1 MLFWLYDLPLP
12 LMAVLFCLP
21 SLAFTWGGLL
31 LLRPRV
37 RRWLGPEPGA
47 NDMASTFLSA
57 YGVFYGLMLGLIAV
71 ATYQNFADVETA
83 VQREAAA
90 VAGLYRDVSAH
101 PQPARGQLQ
110 AALRDYTRF
119 IIDEAWPAQQRGE
132 LHPGDTRHVSLLHDA
147 LVAFEP
153 GSRREELLHAEALRE
168 FNHFLEAR
176 YLRLEVSS
184 TSLSPVLWWVV
195 ALGAALNLALLWVF
209 SIDKLALHLLLS
221 GALAL
226 FVGLMLFFIAAMDH
240 PFRGEE
246 SISPHAFALV
256 RDRLMGAAP

>member
-12 LMAVLFCLP
+12 LMAALFYLP
-21 SLAFTWGGLL
+21 CLAFTWGGLL

-47 NDMASTFLSA
+47 NDLAGTFLSA

-71 ATYQNFADVETA
+71 ATYQNFADVESA

-101 PQPARGQLQ
+101 PEPARGRLQ
-110 AALRDYTRF
+110 AALREYTRF
-119 IIDEAWPAQQRGE
+119 VEEEAWPAQQRGE
-132 LHPGDTRHVSLLHDA
+132 LHPGDTARVGALHA
-147 LVAFEP
+147 ELMAFEP
-153 GSRREELLHAEALRE
+153 RTRREELLHAEALRE
-168 FNHFLEAR
+168 FNHFMESR
-176 YLRLEVSS
+176 YLRLEVAG
-184 TSLSPVLWWVV
+184 TALSPVLWWVV
-195 ALGAALNLALLWVF
+195 VIGAALNLALLWVF
-209 SIDKLALHLLLS
+209 SVDNLSLHLLLS
-221 GALAL
+221 GTLAL

-246 SISPHAFALV
+246 SISPEAFSLV
-256 RDRLMGAAP
+256 RERLMGASP